1 MQRVA
6 FTESRAKEY
15 FILDDLV
22 KQTSMPKEHFFDVI
36 IKELVDNALDET
48 ESHGMAPEV
57 DVGIELS
64 EPDANNN
71 RLITIC
77 VSDNGPG
84 MPEELIQKILDYG
97 SRTSTKMALR
107 SPLRGAQGNAL
118 KTIIGI
124 PVALMRKGKIVI
136 ESRNLK
142 HIITAKLDPAGNPRI
157 NHVIEN
163 SSRGEGTSIKLSIP
177 FSKRNPLWWLVTYA
191 LLNPHVTFSYNK
203 GREDENKFPAL
214 GKIKKYISTDRTSP
228 HWYTYGEMERLIYSY
243 INHSENGG
251 KDFTL
256 REFLMTFRGLQG
268 NKTRKITDCIDIKY
282 MSQFRENPDLVEPLF
297 TEMKGLAAT
306 PKPNSLG
313 SIGSKYMQKR
323 LLDSFGANKINYK
336 KITGYV
342 GSIPFVVEVAFG
354 FAEQGGV
361 FYGTNFSP
369 SYKDPTGNYS
379 FHARLGKEYLVS
391 GVF

>member
-22 KQTSMPKEHFFDVI
+22 KQTSMPAERFFDVI
-36 IKELVDNALDET
+36 IKELIDNALDEA
-48 ESHGMAPEV
+48 ESSGITSEIDV
-57 DVGIELS
+57 DIELS

-84 MPEELIQKILDYG
+84 
-97 SRTSTKMALR
+97 
-107 SPLRGAQGNAL
+107 
-118 KTIIGI
+118 I

-136 ESRNLK
+136 ESKNLK
-142 HIITAKLDPAGNPRI
+142 HNITAKLDPAGNPRI

-163 SSRGEGTSIKLSIP
+163 SSRGEGTSIELNMP
-177 FSKRNPLWWLVTYA
+177 FSKRNPLWWLAAYA
-191 LLNPHVTFSYNK
+191 LTNPHVSFNYNK
-203 GREDENKFPAL
+203 GRKGERLFPAL
-214 GKIKKYISTDRTSP
+214 GKVKKYISTDRTSP

-282 MSQFRENPDLVEPLF
+282 MSQFRENPGLVEPLF

-313 SIGSKYMQKR
+313 SIGSKYMQEIDKTI
-323 LLDSFGANKINYK
+323 INMLREL
-336 KITGYV
+336 I
-342 GSIPFVVEVAFG
+342 
-354 FAEQGGV
+354 
-361 FYGTNFSP
+361 
-369 SYKDPTGNYS
+369 
-379 FHARLGKEYLVS
+379 
-391 GVF
+391 